1 VTGFAS
7 GEAWRRMAT
16 LMVLVAVA
24 MMISLNLSRA
34 LFQRLLLF
42 LQTSFDPVREALS
55 LLFLRT
61 TIRQKAEP
69 GRIELM
75 RLQPQRE

>member
-1 VTGFAS
+1 
-7 GEAWRRMAT
+7 
-16 LMVLVAVA
+16 

>member
-1 VTGFAS
+1 
-7 GEAWRRMAT
+7 
-16 LMVLVAVA
+16 MV
-24 MMISLNLSRA
+24 ISLNLFRA

-42 LQTSFDPVREALS
+42 LQTSFDPVREFLS

-61 TIRQKAEP
+61 TNRQKAEP
-69 GRIELM
+69 GRTEPM